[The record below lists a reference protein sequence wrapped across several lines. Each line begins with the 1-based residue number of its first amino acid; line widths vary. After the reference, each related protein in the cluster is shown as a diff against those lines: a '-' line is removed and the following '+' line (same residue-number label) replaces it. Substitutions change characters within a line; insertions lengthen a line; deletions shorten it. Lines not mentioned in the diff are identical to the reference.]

1 MLDHFTAWMSGLDA
15 VEVAKTNSFHS
26 SAHREMVINHDHK
39 VKMLKFLKRP
49 TSEEVLEVIR
59 ERKTTLTEAQRKY
72 VNKVARQIIENKKE
86 NTNVR

>member
-1 MLDHFTAWMSGLDA
+1 MDHFTAWMAGLDA

-26 SAHREMVINHDHK
+26 RTHREMVIEHEHYA
-39 VKMLKFLKRP
+39 KMLKFLKRP
-49 TSEEVLEVIR
+49 TKEEVLEVIR

-72 VNKVARQIIENKKE
+72 VNKVAQQIIKQKE